1 MNRRAILLAF
11 LLIGMGFS
19 LIACKPS
26 SDTPTAVTERF
37 FSAFASADYETM
49 KAYCTEECVKSYFHN
64 GDVNGMV
71 WAKLTECGDEEI
83 ADDAIVHIFVSVEME
98 TAETS
103 ALYPETQT
111 SFYVELIRNNDDLW
125 LIKGFFTGG
134 IEKRR
139 KL

>member
-19 LIACKPS
+19 LIACKP
-26 SDTPTAVTERF
+26 F
-37 FSAFASADYETM
+37 
-49 KAYCTEECVKSYFHN
+49 
-64 GDVNGMV
+64 
-71 WAKLTECGDEEI
+71 
-83 ADDAIVHIFVSVEME
+83 FVSVEME

-125 LIKGFFTGG
+125 LIEGFFTGG